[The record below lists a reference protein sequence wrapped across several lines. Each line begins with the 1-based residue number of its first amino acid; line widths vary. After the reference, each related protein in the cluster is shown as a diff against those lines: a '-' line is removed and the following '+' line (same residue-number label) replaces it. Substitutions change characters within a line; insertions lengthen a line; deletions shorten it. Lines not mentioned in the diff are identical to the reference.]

1 MIKFDYVL
9 IVIERNIYYKNEE
22 ELLNKLLYTDKLDY
36 ILFTF
41 IKEDEVY
48 IFDKAELIKR

>member
-1 MIKFDYVL
+1 MI

-22 ELLNKLLYTDKLDY
+22 EFLNKLLYTDKLDY

-41 IKEDEVY
+41 IKEGEVY